1 MSDMHNSLLEE
12 ILSIRETEAKEYISL
27 KAKEK
32 ESKTEKQEDNNNTEK
47 VSYNIMNIYNQINN
61 LTDKR
66 KKLSPKS

>member
-12 ILSIRETEAKEYISL
+12 ILSIRETEAKEYLSL

-32 ESKTEKQEDNNNTEK
+32 ESKSEKQENNTEK

-66 KKLSPKS
+66 KKPSPKS